1 LSIILPFFQTNSI
14 NLIPSYS
21 SRFDI
26 QRLAGIRS
34 LSSVI
39 ISDRDETFR
48 RLLPKF
54 KVNSSLKT
62 LSLFNKYINFSHL
75 LNKQLIM
82 KNIQSQPKQF
92 FL

>member
-1 LSIILPFFQTNSI
+1 MLEYDDFFLSHRFDESHFLN
-14 NLIPSYS
+14 S
-21 SRFDI
+21 SRCDI

-54 KVNSSLKT
+54 KVHIFLKA
-62 LSLFNKYINFSHL
+62 LCLYNRAYI
-75 LNKQLIM
+75 
-82 KNIQSQPKQF
+82 
-92 FL
+92 